1 VKLNTNRDKGSKME
15 KIIRIENICKSFGEG
30 DNRVEVLKDISLTVD
45 QGEFVSIMGASGCGK
60 STLLY
65 LLGGLDSPDK
75 GEIYIHDKD
84 INKMKDK
91 EKSKV
96 RRSDIGFVFQFYNL
110 VQNLSVEENILI
122 PLIMAGKKPSD
133 YKKQLDEILD
143 IVGLTAKRKA
153 IPRQLSGGQQQR
165 VAIARSVI
173 ADPDIVLADEPIG
186 NLDSKAGTEIMDL
199 FKTINRDKKITIVQ
213 VTHSVDAANYGNR
226 IIHLKDGIIERDSE
240 NNVGLLNC

>member
-1 VKLNTNRDKGSKME
+1 ME
-15 KIIRIENICKSFGEG
+15 KIIRIENLYKSFGEG
-30 DNRVEVLKDISLTVD
+30 DNLVEVLKDINLSVN

>member
-1 VKLNTNRDKGSKME
+1 MKLNTNRDKGSKME